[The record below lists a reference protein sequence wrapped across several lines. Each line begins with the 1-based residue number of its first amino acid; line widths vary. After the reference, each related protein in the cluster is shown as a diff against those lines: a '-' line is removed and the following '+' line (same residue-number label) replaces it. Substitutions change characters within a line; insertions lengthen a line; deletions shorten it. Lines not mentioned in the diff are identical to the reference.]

1 MVQNLLKQLF
11 ARPLC
16 IARHRVIA
24 HIQRN
29 QREDRPVDGIIP
41 LEAVKLLYQIGDRLS
56 VAVLKRRSVSVVV
69 QTACIDA
76 QRCQHHNDA
85 GIVGHFAWI
94 DCRDMVI
101 DIQTEGQRIALFHRL
116 RTLGEAKI
124 HQFPVV
130 ITAAPVLVLSVAIGF
145 FIERDDVVSC
155 LFQNIAVWRRL
166 RLVRLCNGNKVCRR
180 IAVLRRYRIFDR
192 RLFGIRK
199 VDSLTR
205 CGIYGCEFGGHN
217 RGRQL

>member
-1 MVQNLLKQLF
+1 MTQNLLQQLF
-11 ARPLC
+11 ARPLGVV
-16 IARHRVIA
+16 RHRVFA
-24 HIQRN
+24 HIQRD
-29 QREDRPVDGIIP
+29 QREDRSVDGIAP
-41 LEAVKLLYQIGDRLS
+41 LETVKLLYQIGNRLS
-56 VAVLKRRSVSVVV
+56 VAVLERGSVSVVV

-85 GIVGHFAWI
+85 GIVGHLTWI
-94 DCRDMVI
+94 DRRDMVVN
-101 DIQTEGQRIALFHRL
+101 IQAEGQRIALFHRL
-116 RTLGEAKI
+116 RALGKAQV
-124 HQFPVV
+124 HQLPIV

-155 LFQNIAVWRRL
+155 LFQNVAVWRRL

-199 VDSLTR
+199 VDSLPR
-205 CGIYGCEFGGHN
+205 RGIYGCEFGGHN